1 MEAIGNGTWLYCWF
15 HMLQNLQQKVPPKHW
30 SEFRALVFNRRD
42 TPTIKV
48 ANRRLDRL
56 IKRYR
61 TQFPE
66 AYRCLSDEQDASL
79 NHPVVPPRNRQQ
91 ARTENLVERSFV
103 EERRRTKVG
112 LHLWQKKQLTK
123 LVIAV
128 QTWLI
133 DSWNRHQFSEIECQ

>member
-1 MEAIGNGTWLYCWF
+1 M
-15 HMLQNLQQKVPPKHW
+15 VD
-30 SEFRALVFNRRD
+30 RRD

-48 ANRRLDRL
+48 ANLRLDRL

-66 AYRCLSDEQDASL
+66 AYRCLSDDQDASL
-79 NHPVVPPRNRQQ
+79 NHLVVLPRHRQQ
-91 ARTENLVERSFV
+91 ARTKNLVERSFV

-123 LVIAV
+123 LVNAV
-128 QTWLI
+128 QIWLI